1 MFNRKE
7 RLQLIETY
15 GREDALARY
24 NAEAAI
30 ISREELNRHQAA
42 LDREFHNDS
51 NLYDAICF
59 IDYCYTH
66 RRENFDDIVDW
77 LHTLRAIQR
86 QIEG

>member
-24 NAEAAI
+24 TAEAELITA
-30 ISREELNRHQAA
+30 EELKRYRAE
-42 LDREFHNDS
+42 LISDFHHHCAVD
-51 NLYDAICF
+51 DATCF

-66 RRENFDDIVDW
+66 HTDNFDDIVDW

>member
-1 MFNRKE
+1 MFNREE

-24 NAEAAI
+24 KAEAALI
-30 ISREELNRHQAA
+30 TSEELQRYQAEMNTA
-42 LDREFHNDS
+42 DKTRLT
-51 NLYDAICF
+51 DAICF
-59 IDYCYTH
+59 VDYCYTNH
-66 RRENFDDIVDW
+66 QENFDDIVDW